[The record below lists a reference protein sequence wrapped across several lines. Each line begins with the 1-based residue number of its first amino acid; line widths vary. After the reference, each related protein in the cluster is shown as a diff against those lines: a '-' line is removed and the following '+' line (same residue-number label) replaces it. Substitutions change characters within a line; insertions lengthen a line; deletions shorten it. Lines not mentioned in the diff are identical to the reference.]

1 MQLSQPTERRWS
13 PYEMNGGSSVAIAQT
28 GKNGDGF
35 VIVGSD
41 TRLSRGYGILTRQQ
55 TKCVQLTSKV
65 VLTSCGMHGDRNQL
79 HTILKLRLQ
88 EYEQEHGK
96 EMELQSIA
104 QMLSNTL
111 YYRRFFPYYT
121 FNLLCGV
128 NGQGEGMCYGYDAI
142 GSFEGKLSGQV
153 GSGMTMISPML
164 DYMSKRQHD
173 QDFKDKTTMSLDEA
187 KNIIKSAMNSVTERD
202 IETGDYL
209 ELFVITSEGT
219 KKELL
224 PLRKD

>member
-1 MQLSQPTERRWS
+1 
-13 PYEMNGGSSVAIAQT
+13 
-28 GKNGDGF
+28 
-35 VIVGSD
+35 
-41 TRLSRGYGILTRQQ
+41 
-55 TKCVQLTSKV
+55 
-65 VLTSCGMHGDRNQL
+65 
-79 HTILKLRLQ
+79 
-88 EYEQEHGK
+88 
-96 EMELQSIA
+96 
-104 QMLSNTL
+104 
-111 YYRRFFPYYT
+111 
-121 FNLLCGV
+121 
-128 NGQGEGMCYGYDAI
+128 MCYGYDAI

-209 ELFVITSEGT
+209 ELFIITSEGT